1 MGPFF
6 CLSLRSSRT
15 LLQALF
21 CQSTIDL
28 IFPACVRRGKILVHC
43 EVRLVEYRT
52 HFRAGVKALLTV
64 IVPHTATSDA
74 SEGEVVLGHV

>member
-1 MGPFF
+1 MGPFL
-6 CLSLRSSRT
+6 CLSLRLSRT

-21 CQSTIDL
+21 CQRTIDFV
-28 IFPACVRRGKILVHC
+28 FPACVRGRKILVHC

-52 HFRAGVKALLTV
+52 HFGAGVEALLTV

-74 SEGEVVLGHV
+74 SEG